1 MNFRILQNFDQGR
14 RLTNRDIES
23 IQSQLDLLYMMLPV
37 KGPFVIQGCEVTKQT
52 NTVTVAPGFIC
63 LNGKVI
69 EITSPVTG
77 ISGTALVS
85 DLDEQL
91 YALPYGQPV
100 TKFTQKRTRA
110 KVVVTSNTTTSFGDM
125 LYILEEGM
133 RTMAEAVQEATTALG
148 DIKLVDD
155 VSNFDSSGIGFGP
168 QRGWRI
174 PSTTFMSQA
183 LDKEL
188 MIGNPPSIPVGTGL
202 QRGRFYVTSSAGN
215 IQQSGYSVMLA
226 KFVGTGPNADNP
238 NPLYRVQ

>member
-23 IQSQLDLLYMMLPV
+23 IQAQLDLLYLMMPTV
-37 KGPFVIQGCEVTKQT
+37 GPFVIQGCEVTKQT
-52 NTVTVAPGFIC
+52 NTLTVAQGFIC

-69 EITSPVTG
+69 EITPVTG

-85 DLDEQL
+85 DIDEQL

-110 KVVVTSNTTTSFGDM
+110 KIVVSSNTTTAFGDM
-125 LYILEEGM
+125 LFILEEGM

-183 LDKEL
+183 LDTEMML
-188 MIGNPPSIPVGTGL
+188 GNPPSIPVGTSL
-202 QRGRFYVTSSAGN
+202 QRGRFYVPASSGN
-215 IQQSGYSVMLA
+215 IQQSGYYLSLA
-226 KFVGTGPNADNP
+226 KFVGTGPNAENP